1 MFHLFLRFANHE
13 RSKKHKEN
21 AALLKQMLEKEEEEQ
36 LGTQLNDS
44 ASKMTTAVG
53 DESGDSTAEDLETVG
68 TKKENSVSEQE
79 TGSSVLPGA
88 TSASTTG
95 IFDFAKLDIDDFE
108 EVETAAE
115 GMQDGQCSHH
125 KGETHSEEDSEDG
138 LSYSMLGYV
147 VHCCCAW
154 QPQCSCMVS
163 VGIGQN
169 ISSLFLLC
177 LQWRQ

>member
-21 AALLKQMLEKEEEEQ
+21 AALLKQVLEREEEEQ

-53 DESGDSTAEDLETVG
+53 DESGDSTAEDLQTVG
-68 TKKENSVSEQE
+68 TKKTNSTSEQE
-79 TGSSVLPGA
+79 TGGSTVLPGA
-88 TSASTTG
+88 TSASTTDN
-95 IFDFAKLDIDDFE
+95 IDFAKLDIDDIE

-115 GMQDGQCSHH
+115 GMQETQCSH
-125 KGETHSEEDSEDG
+125 KGETHSGEDSEDD
-138 LSYSMLGYV
+138 LSYGMLGYV

-154 QPQCSCMVS
+154 
-163 VGIGQN
+163 
-169 ISSLFLLC
+169 
-177 LQWRQ
+177 